1 MPGRKQ
7 SLDFRKEEVSYV
19 MKRWQ
24 AGESCTLV
32 GVGSV
37 GKSNLLQHL
46 ADEDVQKHYLGNE
59 KAARF
64 KAIII
69 DSNMLGPLP
78 APEPGNEPFR
88 CWAGYELMMH
98 RLYLAFYP
106 LDALGDDAMGFF
118 ETYQMLQ
125 DGSNPLYTYM
135 GLRFFE
141 LGLEFFLRRGIHLV
155 FMFDEFEELT
165 RQMPVKFFQTLRGL
179 RDNHKNSLTFLT
191 FARAPLPL
199 VAERQKVPKMEFEP
213 FAELFTDNIYYVG
226 PYNEAD
232 GRVMLDRLIGR
243 NQRVNYPA
251 HVANFLL
258 YASGRYAGLLRAAFR
273 MVDTLGTITAEDALS
288 ERLVEKLATRPPVR
302 MEIETLWQSLTLP
315 EQQVLRAVAGLEP
328 PSTTQESEQAMT
340 MLVQKR
346 LVFVDRTQQTLRIEP
361 PLFRV
366 YVASNPPSATTP

>member
-1 MPGRKQ
+1 MRKQ
-7 SLDFRKEEVSYV
+7 SLDFRKEEVAYV

-24 AGESCTLV
+24 AAESCTLV

-46 ADEDVQKHYLGNE
+46 SDEDVQKYYLGND
-59 KAARF
+59 KASRF

-69 DSNMLGPLP
+69 DSNLLGPLP

-88 CWAGYELMMH
+88 CWAGYELLMH

-106 LDALGDDAMGFF
+106 LDILGDDATGFY

-135 GLRFFE
+135 GLRYFE

-155 FMFDEFEELT
+155 FMFDEFEELA

-179 RDNHKNSLTFLT
+179 RDNNKSRLTYLA
-191 FARAPLPL
+191 FARTPLPVL
-199 VAERQKVPKMEFEP
+199 AERLKVPAAEFEP

-226 PYNEAD
+226 PYNETD

-243 NQRVNYPA
+243 NQRTNYPA
-251 HVANFLL
+251 YVANFLL
-258 YASGRYAGLLRAAFR
+258 HASGRYAGLLRAGFR
-273 MVDTLGTITAEDALS
+273 MVDTLGNIAPDDVHS
-288 ERLVEKLATRPPVR
+288 ERLIEKLASRPPVR
-302 MEIETLWQSLTLP
+302 VECETIWKSLTPP
-315 EQQVLRAVAGLEP
+315 EQQVLKAVAGLEHP
-328 PSTTQESEQAMT
+328 DSNVESEQAMT

-346 LVFVDRTQQTLRIEP
+346 LIHVDRVQQSLRIEP

-366 YVASNPPSATTP
+366 YVSSNPPVTA